1 MHASVRVSA
10 RARARACVC
19 KDKGVRLPGAVARGP
34 SMFLPLGEVTGCL
47 GLLEAELETRGG
59 KTAVCCLA
67 LSLSKLFFP
76 FFLFFFLRLVAHAMS
91 RCRFCTGMLCGP
103 EYRCRGSPSPAKRAN
118 PGGHGT
124 LSPAGPVL
132 C

>member
-76 FFLFFFLRLVAHAMS
+76 FFLSFFFFKVSSS
-91 RCRFCTGMLCGP
+91 RN
-103 EYRCRGSPSPAKRAN
+103 EQVQ
-118 PGGHGT
+118 
-124 LSPAGPVL
+124 VL
-132 C
+132 HWDALWT